1 MFDFDAG
8 KLIIIGIVALI
19 VIGPK
24 DLPRVLRQVGQAV
37 AKLRRM
43 SADFQKQFMD
53 AMHEADM
60 ADIKA
65 EAQKLAEAARANVAY
80 DPIREVKSQMTEA
93 VKAIDAPKSTPIT
106 STPISSKPMPSES
119 VPSER
124 MLPAQAAEIPAEGP
138 MQGPPVEVELRVE
151 PDLAQEPAMVKTAP
165 PAAS

>member
-1 MFDFDAG
+1 MFDFDVG
-8 KLIIIGIVALI
+8 KLFIIGIVALV

-24 DLPRVLRQVGQAV
+24 ELPRVLRQVGQAV

-65 EAQKLAEAARANVAY
+65 EAQKLAEAARVNVAY

-93 VKAIDAPKSTPIT
+93 IKAIEVPRAEPMPPMSSTPA
-106 STPISSKPMPSES
+106 PAEL
-119 VPSER
+119 

-138 MQGPPVEVELRVE
+138 MKGPPVEVELPVAK
-151 PDLAQEPAMVKTAP
+151 DLSQEPEMVKASP
-165 PAAS
+165 PAAP

>member
-1 MFDFDAG
+1 MFDFDVG
-8 KLIIIGIVALI
+8 KLFIIGIVALV

-24 DLPRVLRQVGQAV
+24 ELPRVLRQVGQAV

-65 EAQKLAEAARANVAY
+65 EAQKLAEAARVNVSY

-93 VKAIDAPKSTPIT
+93 VKALEAPKATSMQSEPMPPVSSTP
-106 STPISSKPMPSES
+106 
-119 VPSER
+119 VPAEL
-124 MLPAQAAEIPAEGP
+124 MLPPQAAELPAEGP
-138 MQGPPVEVELRVE
+138 MKGPPVEVELPVAKE
-151 PDLAQEPAMVKTAP
+151 LSQEPEMVKASP
-165 PAAS
+165 PAAP